1 MEDLLTELFDHKSKV
16 DKIVGGLLDSLLLPL
31 INVIN
36 QEQTRDFRETLR
48 ALTEKALQKY
58 NPQRPIMEK
67 LKDQTNF
74 IKELNKLRESNGLG
88 QKIVWST
95 PLDMTPLLKKLFDR
109 AFEYIFHKNS
119 YFRFIFEIDYKIYI
133 SHFVFKL

>member
-1 MEDLLTELFDHKSKV
+1 MLTELFDHKSKV

-31 INVIN
+31 NAIN

-95 PLDMTPLLKKLFDR
+95 PLDMTPLLKIIGLKNNLKIFNFQ
-109 AFEYIFHKNS
+109 AFCSNS
-119 YFRFIFEIDYKIYI
+119 LESFEKRSRRRIWR
-133 SHFVFKL
+133 V

>member
-1 MEDLLTELFDHKSKV
+1 MLTELFDHKSKV

-74 IKELNKLRESNGLG
+74 IKELNKLRESKGLG

-95 PLDMTPLLKKLFDR
+95 SLDMTPLLKIIGL
-109 AFEYIFHKNS
+109 KNNL
-119 YFRFIFEIDYKIYI
+119 
-133 SHFVFKL
+133 SHF